1 MDLQLSQKLFIVT
14 GATSGFGQAIAEAL
28 VAEKAQVIIVGRRA
42 ALAEALVEKHAGF
55 VEAVVGDIM
64 LEETMN
70 EVIIKVGS
78 RKLSGVLVN
87 AGGPPAMSSLETKIE
102 HWDEAYRGLLRWKV
116 LFTQK
121 LLPHFLANEYGR
133 ILFIES
139 ISVKQPVENLVLSNS
154 LRLAVVGYVKTL
166 SNEIGDRGITVN
178 ILAPGYHD
186 TPAMERLFAKKSAL
200 LGISPEEARKIF
212 ESEILSGKMGEAK
225 DFASLAVWLL
235 SETSRYIT
243 GQTISV
249 DGGLMKGVMG

>member
-14 GATSGFGQAIAEAL
+14 GATSGFGKAVAEAL
-28 VAEKAQVIIVGRRA
+28 VGEKAQVIIVGRRA
-42 ALAEALVEKHAGF
+42 ALAEDLVKQHGGLM
-55 VEAVVGDIM
+55 EAVVGDITQ
-64 LEETMN
+64 EETMN
-70 EVIIKVGS
+70 KVLSQVGS
-78 RKLSGVLVN
+78 RQLSGVLIN

-102 HWDEAYRGLLRWKV
+102 HWDDAYRGLLRWKV

-121 LLPHFLANEYGR
+121 LLPQLLERNYGR

-139 ISVKQPVENLVLSNS
+139 ISVKQPIENLVLSNS

-166 SNEIGDRGITVN
+166 ANEIGDRGITVN

-200 LGISPEEARKIF
+200 LGISPEEARKAF
-212 ESEILSGKMGEAK
+212 EAEILTGKMGEAK
-225 DFASLAVWLL
+225 DFASLATWLL
-235 SETSRYIT
+235 SPNSQYIT